1 MSPWVEERALTF
13 AIHVIRWFC
22 ENTSTGCLG
31 AFKEFVDAGDPKR
44 HGLVVANFLEL
55 LSL

>member
-1 MSPWVEERALTF
+1 MPF
-13 AIHVIRWFC
+13 AIHVILEFS

-55 LSL
+55 LSV